1 MGCNKS
7 LAQGLYKE
15 NQDNLD
21 WEVLRAI
28 QKNYFIT
35 QRTGPITDYYEILK
49 IIGSHD
55 EYTIYHA
62 REIESGNFRLIKE
75 VTKCQKDKLCPLKHE
90 IKILSD
96 IDHPNIL
103 KIFETIDS
111 PRSLYII
118 YEYPNGGDI
127 KSRIRK
133 TGQEV
138 AVAKFMMD
146 TLAGLLY
153 LHKNNYVH
161 GDIQLDNLV
170 LTEESGE
177 MYVKIM
183 GFSIARKQNDLFD
196 ETETPHISIV
206 HSAPEFLQGK
216 FDPKIDLWSVGI
228 ITYTLLVGKIPYE
241 DVEDDELIDLVRSAS
256 IDYRN
261 PSFHTIS
268 TDAKDFIRKL
278 LVVDPKKRMSAEDAL
293 NHIWIQQN
301 RKKTSLTYDTV
312 YRLKTFRVKSN
323 IVRCFLIYYNFKM
336 NLKENDI
343 IRFFKEIDQN
353 FDGTVSKDELVYAF
367 AQVGIN
373 VDKEIDSIMNNIDM
387 DQSGLVD
394 FSELKIVLT
403 DWDREIKKKNIAKI
417 FNVVEDF
424 IDLTTLKNGLDDIL
438 PSEWENFCI
447 KTQVEDEKVHIQKLK
462 EFIRSNIE

>member
-7 LAQGLYKE
+7 LAQGLYKQNQE
-15 NQDNLD
+15 NIDG
-21 WEVLRAI
+21 EVLRAI

-35 QRTGPITDYYEILK
+35 QRSGPITDYYEILK
-49 IIGSHD
+49 IIGSRD

-62 REIESGNFRLIKE
+62 REIESGNFRSIKE
-75 VTKCQKDKLCPLKHE
+75 VTKGHKGEQCPLRHE
-90 IKILSD
+90 IKVLSD

-103 KIFETIDS
+103 KMFETIDS
-111 PRSLYII
+111 PRSLYIV
-118 YEYPNGGDI
+118 YEYPSGGDL
-127 KSRIRK
+127 KSKIRK

-153 LHKNNYVH
+153 LHKNDYVH
-161 GDIQLDNLV
+161 GDVQLDNLV

-177 MYVKIM
+177 MFVKIM
-183 GFSIARKQNDLFD
+183 GFSIARKQNDPFD
-196 ETETPHISIV
+196 DTETPHISIT

-216 FDPKIDLWSVGI
+216 FNPKIDLWSVGI
-228 ITYTLLVGKIPYE
+228 ITYTLLVGKIPY
-241 DVEDDELIDLVRSAS
+241 DAADDEDLVDLVRSAS
-256 IDYRN
+256 IDYSN
-261 PSFHTIS
+261 PNFQTLSA
-268 TDAKDFIRKL
+268 DAKDFIRKL

-293 NHIWIQQN
+293 NHIWMQQN

-323 IVRCFLIYYNFKM
+323 IVRCFLVYYNFKM

-353 FDGTVSKDELVYAF
+353 FDGTVSKDELVFAF

-387 DQSGLVD
+387 DQSGLID

-403 DWDREIKKKNIAKI
+403 DWDREIKKKSIAKI
-417 FNVVEDF
+417 FNVVDDF
-424 IDLTTLKNGLDDIL
+424 IDLTTLKNGLAEIL
-438 PSEWENFCI
+438 PSEWRDFSI
-447 KTQVEDEKVHIQKLK
+447 KAQVEDEKVHIQKLK